1 MQASNGTD
9 HPSLIARRQE
19 RTSRRPL
26 ARSLER
32 MRRRTSLHTSGRRT
46 DLDVPAADVWR
57 IVASGRERPQWYVD
71 AAPFVVRGA
80 LDQALGGEGRRWR
93 PPGTAVLSTGDTAG
107 FWRVLEAD
115 HDEWRLVLEADV
127 RSPGR
132 VLLRTSVEPLG
143 ETRCRLSQ
151 VVELAH
157 RRLLADV
164 RDGVR

>member
-1 MQASNGTD
+1 
-9 HPSLIARRQE
+9 
-19 RTSRRPL
+19 
-26 ARSLER
+26 

-46 DLDVPAADVWR
+46 DLDLPASDVWR

-80 LDQALGGEGRRWR
+80 LDQALGGKGRRWR
-93 PPGTAVLSTGDTAG
+93 PPGTPVLSTGDTAG

-115 HDEWRLVLEADV
+115 HDELRLVLEAEV
-127 RSPGR
+127 RAPGR
-132 VLLRTSVEPLG
+132 VTLRTGVEPLG

-151 VVELAH
+151 VVELEPRGWLGRGYLLADLPARELVVELAH

>member
-1 MQASNGTD
+1 
-9 HPSLIARRQE
+9 
-19 RTSRRPL
+19 
-26 ARSLER
+26 

-46 DLDVPAADVWR
+46 DLDLPASDVWR

-80 LDQALGGEGRRWR
+80 LDQALGGKGRRWR
-93 PPGTAVLSTGDTAG
+93 PPGTPVLSTGDTAG

-115 HDEWRLVLEADV
+115 HDELRLVLEAEV
-127 RSPGR
+127 RAPGR
-132 VLLRTSVEPLG
+132 VTLRTGVEPLG

-151 VVELAH
+151 VVELEPHGWLGRAYLVADLPAREAVVELAH

>member
-1 MQASNGTD
+1 
-9 HPSLIARRQE
+9 
-19 RTSRRPL
+19 
-26 ARSLER
+26 

-107 FWRVLEAD
+107 FWRVLEAE
-115 HDEWRLVLEADV
+115 HEELRLVLEADV
-127 RSPGR
+127 RAPGR

-143 ETRCRLSQ
+143 EIRCRLSQ
-151 VVELAH
+151 VVELEPHGWLGRTYLLADLPAREAVIELAH

-164 RDGVR
+164 RNGVR